1 RPWRRQDGLRV
12 DRMLLVTD
20 TNYIPSGLGP
30 AGSPFHTITETIPSG
45 LGTTS
50 IAYTYD
56 ALYRLT
62 GATYSGAIMATFT
75 YDYDPVSN
83 MTAYT
88 ETVGTESTHVVRTFD
103 AANRLQSALDLD
115 EGTTSYHYD
124 ANGNL
129 TVVYPPG
136 SDAQNP
142 AGALQYTYDQ
152 RNLLVSHETNPVGS
166 GWLLQAEY
174 V

>member
-1 RPWRRQDGLRV
+1 
-12 DRMLLVTD
+12 
-20 TNYIPSGLGP
+20 
-30 AGSPFHTITETIPSG
+30 
-45 LGTTS
+45 
-50 IAYTYD
+50 
-56 ALYRLT
+56 LYRLT

-88 ETVGTESTHVVRTFD
+88 ETVGTESTRVIRTFD
-103 AANRLQSALDLD
+103 AANRLQTALDLD

-124 ANGNL
+124 GNGNL

-142 AGALQYTYDQ
+142 AGALGYTYDQ
-152 RNLLVSHETNPVGS
+152 RNLLTRVDLSLDPFDGSYTSCPFDGDGNRLQQDTYDAHGIIYKRTSQYSNGVVGLTQVLMASEGANDNPPTQHVYS
-166 GWLLQAEY
+166 L
-174 V
+174 